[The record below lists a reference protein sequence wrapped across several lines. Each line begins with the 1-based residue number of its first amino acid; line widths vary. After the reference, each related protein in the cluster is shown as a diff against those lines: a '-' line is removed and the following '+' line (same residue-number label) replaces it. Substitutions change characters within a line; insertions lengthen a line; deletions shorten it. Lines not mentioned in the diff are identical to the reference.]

1 MYSILFACLP
11 VWFQMLQ
18 WNLNVL
24 QVIYERVFLSK
35 FVYQRNFVI
44 YFTKLAGIDAHR
56 LCFRCV
62 VLWLGLLFISFI
74 TNLWIQSLFCVY
86 LTSASA
92 ISILSNI
99 VLHVISLKTLI
110 LSSVNVCCTDWI
122 NQISRLC
129 YKIPTY
135 PRNYQELSSSNNRKP
150 VEITWNQR
158 YVEFTNQ
165 HKLWFIN

>member
-24 QVIYERVFLSK
+24 QVIYMYERVFLSK
-35 FVYQRNFVI
+35 FVYQKNFVI
-44 YFTKLAGIDAHR
+44 YLTKLAGIDAH
-56 LCFRCV
+56 
-62 VLWLGLLFISFI
+62 WLGLLFISFI
-74 TNLWIQSLFCVY
+74 INLWIQSLFCIY
-86 LTSASA
+86 LTSA